1 MTAPLRSL
9 SDTAAGLLAA
19 ASEVYRDSPRA
30 TGYLRQCAERLGEP
44 IRIAVA
50 GAAGVGKSTVVNA
63 LAGERIAPIEAGPG
77 DGVFAWYRNGPAPS
91 AILFPPA
98 GPGREI
104 AVNRADREL
113 RIDLA
118 PWHAGQIERVVVDW
132 PSRGLRDM
140 TLIDTP
146 LAAEPEWL
154 ATQPDAVLY
163 LAREA
168 HEDHVRALHALHDSA
183 GTLASPVTTILL
195 LCRADEIGGGRIDA
209 LTSAKQ
215 IARRKRADASVRGLC
230 QNVIAVAGLL
240 GHAGKTI
247 REDEFAALRALSEV
261 PRAGLDPF
269 LLSTDRFVSAELPV
283 RVEPAMRVA
292 LLDRFGLFGVR
303 LAATL
308 IRRGADTLATLSA
321 QLVQRSGLSDLRD
334 SMGRY
339 FLDRAEVLR
348 VRSALVGLAMVLR
361 AQPRPPGRKLA
372 ADAERVI
379 AGLHD
384 LRELRLLASMDAG
397 RLALPEELA
406 AQAERLVGG
415 QGTEP
420 AERLAVDYEASDGQ
434 LRDAAFDALGTWQ
447 TQAANPVLDTE
458 SRQAARIV
466 VRSCE
471 GILAGLHG

>member
-1 MTAPLRSL
+1 MTAPRL
-9 SDTAAGLLAA
+9 SPSDSAAGLLAA
-19 ASEVYRDSPRA
+19 AADIYRDSPRA

-44 IRIAVA
+44 VRIAVA
-50 GAAGVGKSTVVNA
+50 GAEGAGKSTVVNA
-63 LAGERIAPIEAGPG
+63 LAGERIAPIEAASG
-77 DGVFAWYRNGPAPS
+77 DGVFAWYRNGPTPS
-91 AILFPPA
+91 AIVYPPS

-113 RIDLA
+113 QINLA
-118 PWHAGQIERVVVDW
+118 PWQAGQIDRVVVDW
-132 PSRGLRDM
+132 PSRGLRDL

-146 LAAEPEWL
+146 FGTEPEWL

-168 HEDHVRALHALHDSA
+168 HDDHVRALHALHDCA
-183 GTLASPVTTILL
+183 GTLASPVTTILV
-195 LCRADEIGGGRIDA
+195 LCRADEIGAGRIDA

-215 IARRKRADASVRGLC
+215 IARRKRADSTVRGLC

-247 REDEFAALRALSEV
+247 REDEFAALRSLAEV
-261 PRAGLDPF
+261 PRAGLDQF
-269 LLSTDRFVSAELPV
+269 LLSTDRFVNAELPV

-303 LAATL
+303 LASTL
-308 IRRGADTLATLSA
+308 IRRGADTVANLSG
-321 QLVQRSGLSDLRD
+321 QLVQRSGLSDLRE
-334 SMGRY
+334 SIGRY
-339 FLDRAEVLR
+339 FLDRGEALR

-361 AQPRPPGRKLA
+361 AQPRPPARKLA

-397 RLALPEELA
+397 RLTLSEELA
-406 AQAERLVGG
+406 AEAERLAGG

-420 AERLAVDYEASDGQ
+420 AERLALDYEAPHAQ
-434 LRDAAFDALGTWQ
+434 LRDTAFDALGRWQ
-447 TQAANPVLDTE
+447 VQAANPTLNAE
-458 SRQAARIV
+458 SRCAAQIV

-471 GILAGLHG
+471 GILAGL